1 MTPTHKTNKNK
12 TRFAELI
19 TGLAQ
24 TFHTPISAAD
34 LEAYWRLL
42 NRFSLEDIERAV
54 VGYCRSPQG
63 HRFFPKPSELAAL
76 IVGSDTDQAL
86 RAWSKV
92 FRAIRGVGAYRTV
105 VFDDPLIHAV
115 VWDMGG
121 WQALCA
127 LRIQDEPFRAKEFE
141 RRYVGYVAR
150 PPTRYPRQLTGIT
163 DTVNAARGYG
173 QIQPPTLIGD
183 ERQAL
188 QVLQEGQNPSQ
199 LLPFKAMTAEQCA
212 RLCVIK
218 IEEENPS

>member
-1 MTPTHKTNKNK
+1 MNPTDK

-42 NRFSLEDIERAV
+42 SRFSLEEIERAIA
-54 VGYCRSPQG
+54 GYCRSSKG
-63 HRFFPKPSELAAL
+63 HRFFPKPGELVAL
-76 IVGSDTDQAL
+76 MVGSDADQAL

-92 FRAIRGVGAYRTV
+92 MRAIRGVGAYRTV

-115 VWDMGG
+115 IWDMGG

-127 LRIQDEPFRAKEFE
+127 MLLQDEPFRAKEFE

-150 PPTRYPRQLTGIT
+150 PPTRYPRQLAGIT
-163 DTVNAARGYG
+163 DTVNAANGYG
-173 QIQPPTLIGD
+173 QIRPPTLIGD
-183 ERQAL
+183 EQKAL
-188 QVLQEGQNPSQ
+188 QVLQQGQDAS
-199 LLPFKAMTAEQCA
+199 LLLSFKGMTAEQLAHVC
-212 RLCVIK
+212 LIK
-218 IEEENPS
+218 IEKETPT